1 MVMCFA
7 GSRSWPQ
14 GQVSAARLAL
24 AALAVLICLCC
35 SSTARADI
43 PYPFF
48 VREVDVIDGKR
59 LVAENEGFA
68 PVSIMVRLTESRNV
82 TASRPL
88 PLAVVI
94 PPRSTEVITTLTAA
108 NRQAPWGFRYIY
120 HHFVGDFKAQPTGEW
135 PYRIPVDPVQ
145 GTRVSQGPGGPLTS
159 HDNGYSRHAVDIP
172 VPIGTPVLAARA
184 GTVIDTRLGSNQGG
198 MEPTYAGEANYV
210 RVLHDDGTQA
220 LYWHLKQNGVQVRP
234 GARVAEGQML
244 GLSGNTGYS
253 SAPHLHF
260 AVQVTRAKGDH
271 FEAVSVPF
279 VFKRSAAPGVVAPK
293 TGLELWR

>member
-1 MVMCFA
+1 VVACFA
-7 GSRSWPQ
+7 GTRPWPKER
-14 GQVSAARLAL
+14 VPAARSAL

-35 SSTARADI
+35 SQTARADI

-68 PVSIMVRLTESRNV
+68 PVSIMVRLTESTNV

-88 PLAVVI
+88 PMAVVI
-94 PPRSTEVITTLTAA
+94 PPRSTEVITTLAA
-108 NRQAPWGFRYIY
+108 ASPQAPWGFRYIY
-120 HHFVGDFKAQPTGEW
+120 HHFVGDFKAQPAREW

-145 GTRVSQGPGGPLTS
+145 GTRISQGPGAPLTS
-159 HDNGYSRHAVDIP
+159 HENGFSRYAVDIP
-172 VPIGTPVLAARA
+172 VPIGTPILAARA
-184 GTVIDTRLGSNQGG
+184 GTVIDTRLGSDRGG
-198 MEPTYAGEANYV
+198 AEPTYADEGNYV

-220 LYWHLKQNGVQVRP
+220 LYWHLKQNGVLVRP
-234 GARVAEGQML
+234 GARVVEGQRL

-253 SAPHLHF
+253 TAPHLHF
-260 AVQVTRAKGDH
+260 AVQVTRVIGDH

-293 TGLELWR
+293 AGLELWR

>member
-1 MVMCFA
+1 MLVCFVGA
-7 GSRSWPQ
+7 RPWPQ
-14 GQVSAARLAL
+14 GLLPSVRSAL

-35 SSTARADI
+35 SQTAWADI
-43 PYPFF
+43 PYAFF

-108 NRQAPWGFRYIY
+108 SPQAPWGFRYFY
-120 HHFVGDFKAQPTGEW
+120 HHFVGDFKAQRAGEW
-135 PYRIPVDPVQ
+135 QYRIPVDPVQ
-145 GTRVSQGPGGPLTS
+145 GTRISQGPGGPLTS
-159 HDNGYSRHAVDIP
+159 HDNGYSRYAVDIP

-220 LYWHLKQNGVQVRP
+220 LYWHLKQNGVLVRP
-234 GARVAEGQML
+234 GARVVEGQML
-244 GLSGNTGYS
+244 GFSGNTGYS
-253 SAPHLHF
+253 SGPHLHF
-260 AVQVTRAKGDH
+260 AVQVTRAVGDH

-279 VFKRSAAPGVVAPK
+279 VFKRPATPGVVAPK
-293 TGLELWR
+293 AGLELWR

>member
-1 MVMCFA
+1 MVACFDGA
-7 GSRSWPQ
+7 RPWLQ
-14 GQVSAARLAL
+14 RWVSAARSAL

-35 SSTARADI
+35 PQTALADI

-68 PVSIMVRLTESRNV
+68 PVSIMVRLTESTNV

-88 PLAVVI
+88 PVAVVI
-94 PPRSTEVITTLTAA
+94 RPRSTEVITTLAA
-108 NRQAPWGFRYIY
+108 ASPQAPWGFRYIY
-120 HHFVGDFKAQPTGEW
+120 HHFVGDFKAQPAGEW

-145 GTRVSQGPGGPLTS
+145 GTRISQGPGGPLTS
-159 HDNGYSRHAVDIP
+159 HDNGFSRYAVDIP
-172 VPIGTPVLAARA
+172 VPIGTPVLAART

-198 MEPTYAGEANYV
+198 MESTYVGEANYV

-220 LYWHLKQNGVQVRP
+220 LYWHLKQNGVLVRP
-234 GARVAEGQML
+234 GARVVEGQTL

-260 AVQVTRAKGDH
+260 AVQVTRATRDH

-279 VFKRSAAPGVVAPK
+279 VFKRSAVPGVVAPK
-293 TGLELWR
+293 VGLELWR

>member
-1 MVMCFA
+1 M
-7 GSRSWPQ
+7 
-14 GQVSAARLAL
+14 SAARSAL
-24 AALAVLICLCC
+24 AALAVWICLCC
-35 SSTARADI
+35 SPTARADI

-88 PLAVVI
+88 PMAVVI

-108 NRQAPWGFRYIY
+108 SPQAPWGFRYIY
-120 HHFVGDFKAQPTGEW
+120 HHFVGDFKAQPAGDW

-145 GTRVSQGPGGPLTS
+145 GTRISQGPGAPLTS
-159 HDNGYSRHAVDIP
+159 HDKGYSRYAVDIP

-184 GTVIDTRLGSNQGG
+184 GTVIDTRQGSDHGG

-220 LYWHLKQNGVQVRP
+220 LYWHLKQNGVLVRP
-234 GARVAEGQML
+234 GARVVEGQML

-260 AVQVTRAKGDH
+260 AVQVTRAIGDR
-271 FEAVSVPF
+271 FEAMSVPF
-279 VFKRSAAPGVVAPK
+279 VFRRAAAPGVVAPK
-293 TGLELWR
+293 AGLELWR

>member
-1 MVMCFA
+1 VVACVA
-7 GSRSWPQ
+7 GTRPWPR
-14 GQVSAARLAL
+14 GRVPAARSAQ

-35 SSTARADI
+35 SQTARADI

-48 VREVDVIDGKR
+48 VREVDVIEGKR

-68 PVSIMVRLTESRNV
+68 PVSIMVRLTESTNV

-88 PLAVVI
+88 PMAVVI

-108 NRQAPWGFRYIY
+108 NRQAPWGFRYNY
-120 HHFVGDFKAQPTGEW
+120 HHFVGDFKAQPAREW

-145 GTRVSQGPGGPLTS
+145 GTRISQGPGAPLTS
-159 HDNGYSRHAVDIP
+159 HDNGYSKYAVDIP
-172 VPIGTPVLAARA
+172 VPVGTPVLAARA

-198 MEPTYAGEANYV
+198 MEPTFAGEANYV

-220 LYWHLKQNGVQVRP
+220 LYWHLKQNGVLVRP
-234 GARVAEGQML
+234 GARVVEGQRL

-260 AVQVTRAKGDH
+260 AVQVTRAIGDH

-279 VFKRSAAPGVVAPK
+279 VFKRSAAPGVVAPRA
-293 TGLELWR
+293 GLELWR

>member
-1 MVMCFA
+1 MVVCFA
-7 GSRSWPQ
+7 GARKWSHGW
-14 GQVSAARLAL
+14 VSAARSAL
-24 AALAVLICLCC
+24 PVPTVLIYLCC
-35 SSTARADI
+35 SQTAQADI

-68 PVSIMVRLTESRNV
+68 PVSIMVRLTESSNV

-88 PLAVVI
+88 PIAAVI
-94 PPRSTEVITTLTAA
+94 PPRSTEVITTLSAA
-108 NRQAPWGFRYIY
+108 NRQAPWGFRYVY
-120 HHFVGDFKAQPTGEW
+120 HHFVGDYKAQPAREL

-145 GTRVSQGPGGPLTS
+145 GTRISQGPGGPLTS
-159 HDNGYSRHAVDIP
+159 HDNGYSRYAVDIP

-210 RVLHDDGTQA
+210 RVLHEDGTQA
-220 LYWHLKQNGVQVRP
+220 LYWHLKQNGVLVRP
-234 GARVAEGQML
+234 GARVVEGQML
-244 GLSGNTGYS
+244 GFSGNTGYS

-260 AVQVTRAKGDH
+260 AVQVTRTIGDH
-271 FEAVSVPF
+271 FEAVSLPF
-279 VFKRSAAPGVVAPK
+279 VFKRRVAPGVVAPRA
-293 TGLELWR
+293 GLELWK

>member
-1 MVMCFA
+1 MACFA
-7 GSRSWPQ
+7 GTRPWPP
-14 GQVSAARLAL
+14 GRGPAARSAL

-35 SSTARADI
+35 SQMARADI

-68 PVSIMVRLTESRNV
+68 PVSIRVRLTESRNV

-88 PLAVVI
+88 PMTVVI

-108 NRQAPWGFRYIY
+108 SPQAPWGFRYYY
-120 HHFVGDFKAQPTGEW
+120 HHFVGDFKAQPAGEW
-135 PYRIPVDPVQ
+135 PYRIPVNPVQ
-145 GTRVSQGPGGPLTS
+145 GTRISQGPGGPLTS

-172 VPIGTPVLAARA
+172 IPIGTPVLAARA
-184 GTVIDTRLGSNQGG
+184 GTIIDTRLGSNQGG

-220 LYWHLKQNGVQVRP
+220 LYWHLKQNGVLVRP
-234 GARVAEGQML
+234 GVRVVEGQRL
-244 GLSGNTGYS
+244 WLSGNTGYS
-253 SAPHLHF
+253 TAPHLHF
-260 AVQVTRAKGDH
+260 AVQVTRVMGDH

-279 VFKRSAAPGVVAPK
+279 VFKRSATPGVLAPRA
-293 TGLELWR
+293 GLELWH

>member
-1 MVMCFA
+1 VVVFFS
-7 GSRSWPQ
+7 GSPPWLLGRLLLARS
-14 GQVSAARLAL
+14 AL
-24 AALAVLICLCC
+24 AALAGMLCLGWPVV
-35 SSTARADI
+35 ARADI

-48 VREVDVIDGKR
+48 VREVDVMDGKR

-68 PVSIMVRLTESRNV
+68 PVSIMVRLTESTNV

-88 PLAVVI
+88 PMVVVI

-108 NRQAPWGFRYIY
+108 NRQAPWGFRYNY
-120 HHFVGDFKAQPTGEW
+120 HHFVGDFKAQPAGEW

-145 GTRVSQGPGGPLTS
+145 GTRISQGPGAPLTS
-159 HDNGYSRHAVDIP
+159 HDNGFSRYAVDIP

-220 LYWHLKQNGVQVRP
+220 LYWHLKQNGVLVRP
-234 GARVAEGQML
+234 GARVVEGQRL

-253 SAPHLHF
+253 TAPHLHF
-260 AVQVTRAKGDH
+260 AVQVTRVIGDH

-293 TGLELWR
+293 AGLELWR

>member
-1 MVMCFA
+1 MLVCFV
-7 GSRSWPQ
+7 GVRPWPQ
-14 GQVSAARLAL
+14 GLLPPVRSAL

-35 SSTARADI
+35 SQTAWADI

-68 PVSIMVRLTESRNV
+68 PVSIMVRLTESSNV

-88 PLAVVI
+88 PIAAVI
-94 PPRSTEVITTLTAA
+94 PPRSTEVVTTLTAA

-120 HHFVGDFKAQPTGEW
+120 HHFVGDFKAQPAGEW

-145 GTRVSQGPGGPLTS
+145 GTRISQGPGGPLTS

-220 LYWHLKQNGVQVRP
+220 LYWHLKQNGVLVRP

-260 AVQVTRAKGDH
+260 AVQVTRAMRDH

-279 VFKRSAAPGVVAPK
+279 VFKRSAAPGLVVPK
-293 TGLELWR
+293 AGLELWK

>member
-1 MVMCFA
+1 MIMCFA
-7 GSRSWPQ
+7 GARSWPQ
-14 GQVSAARLAL
+14 GQVSAARSGL

-35 SSTARADI
+35 SQTAQADI

-48 VREVDVIDGKR
+48 VREVDVMDGKR
-59 LVAENEGFA
+59 LLAENEGFA

-108 NRQAPWGFRYIY
+108 SPQAPWGFRYTY
-120 HHFVGDFKAQPTGEW
+120 HHFVGDFKAQPTGAW

-145 GTRVSQGPGGPLTS
+145 GTRISQGPGGPLTS
-159 HDNGYSRHAVDIP
+159 HDNGFSRYAVDIP
-172 VPIGTPVLAARA
+172 IPIGTPVLAARA

-210 RVLHDDGTQA
+210 RVLHDDSTQA
-220 LYWHLKQNGVQVRP
+220 LYWHLKQNGVLVRP
-234 GARVAEGQML
+234 GARVVEGQRI
-244 GLSGNTGYS
+244 GLSGNTGNS
-253 SAPHLHF
+253 TAPHLHF
-260 AVQVTRAKGDH
+260 AVQVTRAIGDH

-293 TGLELWR
+293 AGLELWR

>member
-1 MVMCFA
+1 MLACFSGA
-7 GSRSWPQ
+7 LPWPQ
-14 GQVSAARLAL
+14 VLLSPARSAL
-24 AALAVLICLCC
+24 AALAVLICLGC
-35 SSTARADI
+35 SQTARADI

-68 PVSIMVRLTESRNV
+68 PVSIMVRLTESTNV

-88 PLAVVI
+88 PMAVVI

-120 HHFVGDFKAQPTGEW
+120 HHLVGDFKAQPVGEW

-145 GTRVSQGPGGPLTS
+145 GTRISQGPDAPLTS
-159 HDNGYSRHAVDIP
+159 HENGFSRYAVDIP
-172 VPIGTPVLAARA
+172 VPIGTPILAARA
-184 GTVIDTRLGSNQGG
+184 GTVIDTRLGSDRGG
-198 MEPTYAGEANYV
+198 AEPTYADEGNYV

-220 LYWHLKQNGVQVRP
+220 LYWHLKQNGVLVRP
-234 GARVAEGQML
+234 GARVVEGQKL
-244 GLSGNTGYS
+244 GLAGNTGYS
-253 SAPHLHF
+253 TAPHLHF
-260 AVQVTRAKGDH
+260 AVQVTRVIGDH

-279 VFKRSAAPGVVAPK
+279 VFKRSAAPGVVAPNA
-293 TGLELWR
+293 GLELWR